1 MNVYTCLLIRIH
13 ILMNQLKSFQSR
25 RDMHTNICI
34 FKYSYIYIYIH
45 RYTHIHIYIHIYIY
59 IYIYMYIA
67 TAEGDITED
76 VELIEGLENTKKISN
91 EIAVKQVQASSTQVC

>member
-1 MNVYTCLLIRIH
+1 
-13 ILMNQLKSFQSR
+13 
-25 RDMHTNICI
+25 
-34 FKYSYIYIYIH
+34 
-45 RYTHIHIYIHIYIY
+45 
-59 IYIYMYIA
+59 MYIA